1 MLAGHLTC
9 NRGHWRFATDGDSS
23 AVARHA
29 ISADLLGL
37 PAPSSRPIP
46 WVKIERLA
54 PEVKGRRTE
63 HSRARAQN
71 IATGVLGGYTSSC
84 RRLGIPTVGNDWRVM
99 IETRRAGP
107 DDLRPASEVLGEAFA
122 DYPWTR
128 WTVDPDDHQARIT
141 RLQLLALEN
150 LGMAFGAVWLSS
162 LDSTVQSV
170 AVWMDSAVPVPSSVH
185 LAMDA
190 AVAQL
195 EGSRHDASLTAAREI
210 EGWRPIQRHF
220 TLAVLG
226 TAPARQREG
235 LGGRTLVPGLAAA
248 DREGAGSFLENVVG
262 VEPRLLFDLRLRGHR
277 PQASSGRRT

>member
-1 MLAGHLTC
+1 
-9 NRGHWRFATDGDSS
+9 
-23 AVARHA
+23 
-29 ISADLLGL
+29 
-37 PAPSSRPIP
+37 
-46 WVKIERLA
+46 
-54 PEVKGRRTE
+54 
-63 HSRARAQN
+63 
-71 IATGVLGGYTSSC
+71 
-84 RRLGIPTVGNDWRVM
+84 M

-150 LGMAFGAVWLSS
+150 LGMAFGEVWLSS
-162 LDSTVQSV
+162 DDSTVQSV

-190 AVAQL
+190 VVAQL
-195 EGSRHDASLTAAREI
+195 EGSRHDASLAAAREI

-248 DREGAGSFLENVVG
+248 DQERAGSFLETSSVSNLPSIRPSASGSSATG
-262 VEPRLLFDLRLRGHR
+262 VFGAADLM
-277 PQASSGRRT
+277 SGRCSASPCPTAAGLQPLNRTFHPAPATNATGDPGTARESAICAWIGDP

>member
-1 MLAGHLTC
+1 M
-9 NRGHWRFATDGDSS
+9 
-23 AVARHA
+23 
-29 ISADLLGL
+29 
-37 PAPSSRPIP
+37 
-46 WVKIERLA
+46 KIERLA

-63 HSRARAQN
+63 YSRARAQN

-248 DREGAGSFLENVVG
+248 DREGAGSFLETSSVSNLAFYSTFGFG
-262 VEPRLLFDLRLRGHR
+262 VIGHRRLRGGGPDVWAMFR
-277 PQASSGRRT
+277 KPLPDSGRSPAA